1 MNIRDLM
8 DEQHRG
14 EEIREGKVGIRKL
27 LLPVSILVL
36 AALEVALCMGLIRDG
51 VSIMG
56 FLAGLVVFIYLFY
69 AGVSAWVVSY
79 VRKKGSPDL
88 SERKSVP
95 FCVSLHPKSAPCSLP
110 WGL

>member
-36 AALEVALCMGLIRDG
+36 AALEVALCMGLIRAG
-51 VSIMG
+51 VSIMQG
-56 FLAGLVVFIYLFY
+56 SRPGW
-69 AGVSAWVVSY
+69 SAMCGK
-79 VRKKGSPDL
+79 RDPGSIGEEIC
-88 SERKSVP
+88 S

>member
-1 MNIRDLM
+1 M

-36 AALEVALCMGLIRDG
+36 AALEVALCLGLIRDG

-79 VRKKGSPDL
+79 VRKRDPGSIGEEIC
-88 SERKSVP
+88 S

>member
-36 AALEVALCMGLIRDG
+36 AHTFVVKVLLLSALWKVKLVAL
-51 VSIMG
+51 
-56 FLAGLVVFIYLFY
+56 A
-69 AGVSAWVVSY
+69 
-79 VRKKGSPDL
+79 
-88 SERKSVP
+88 
-95 FCVSLHPKSAPCSLP
+95 
-110 WGL
+110 